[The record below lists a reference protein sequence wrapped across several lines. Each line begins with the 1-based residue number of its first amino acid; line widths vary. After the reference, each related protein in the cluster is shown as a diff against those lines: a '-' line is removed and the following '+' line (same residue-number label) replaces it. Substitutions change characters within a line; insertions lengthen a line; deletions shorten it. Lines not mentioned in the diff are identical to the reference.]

1 MTYTHLTMKELSWI
15 ETFYEQGMKAY
26 IIAKK
31 LGRAMQ
37 TIYNVTNYFKEG
49 GTIIDYYDR
58 YLENKSRCGA
68 KKKSFTQEEVD
79 YIKEKVQDGWTPDV
93 IIGRNERNLNVCAK
107 TLYHRFK
114 DSDLFDE
121 QTLPMKGE
129 RKPNHHQETRGQLND
144 RRNLDDRAESYPDYH
159 HEFGHFEGDTI
170 VGKHHQSAVITLV
183 ERISK
188 LIVAIQTPGRKAL
201 DIQQAISNWLAALP
215 HALVKSI
222 TLDNGKEF
230 AAWKALCN
238 EHDIAIFFADPG
250 CPSQRGLNEHANGQ
264 LRRDGLT
271 KGMDFTDLDQGF
283 LSAVAMRRNII
294 PRKSLGYYSPI
305 EVFLSHVFHQPPDHF
320 THIQRAMMSQCSE

>member
-107 TLYHRFK
+107 HSTVVSK
-114 DSDLFDE
+114 
-121 QTLPMKGE
+121 T
-129 RKPNHHQETRGQLND
+129 
-144 RRNLDDRAESYPDYH
+144 
-159 HEFGHFEGDTI
+159 
-170 VGKHHQSAVITLV
+170 VISSMNRHCL
-183 ERISK
+183 
-188 LIVAIQTPGRKAL
+188 
-201 DIQQAISNWLAALP
+201 
-215 HALVKSI
+215 
-222 TLDNGKEF
+222 
-230 AAWKALCN
+230 
-238 EHDIAIFFADPG
+238 
-250 CPSQRGLNEHANGQ
+250 
-264 LRRDGLT
+264 
-271 KGMDFTDLDQGF
+271 
-283 LSAVAMRRNII
+283 
-294 PRKSLGYYSPI
+294 
-305 EVFLSHVFHQPPDHF
+305 
-320 THIQRAMMSQCSE
+320 